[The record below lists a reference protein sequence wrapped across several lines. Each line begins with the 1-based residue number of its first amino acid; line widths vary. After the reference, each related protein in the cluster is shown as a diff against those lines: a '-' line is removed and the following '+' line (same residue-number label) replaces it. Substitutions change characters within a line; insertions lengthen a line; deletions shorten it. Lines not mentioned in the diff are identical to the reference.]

1 MLSIRKIGIIGRT
14 YRHITRYRQI
24 LAVFFRYG
32 FGEFVELF
40 KIEQYLEIGLQ
51 VISRKQREQTEH
63 LTRAERVRM
72 AFEELGPTFIK
83 FGQVL
88 STQPGLIPIDIV
100 NELSKLQDDVPSSP
114 FEPIREVIENELGQ
128 PAGEVFKTIDPT
140 PIASASI
147 AQVYAATLHSGEK
160 TALKIR
166 RPGIRNTIEID
177 LEIMLYLAG
186 LMERHIEEFAS
197 HRPTEI
203 VEEFARVLEKE
214 LDFTIEATNMER
226 FARQFSDDDT
236 IYTPRVYRDYTT
248 PRMLV
253 LEYID
258 GIKISDIQALEEEG
272 YDKKLITQRGT
283 DATLKQVF
291 IHGFF
296 HGDPHPGNVFILP
309 GNVICII
316 DFGMVGNVNLKYQEM
331 FVDLLDCLVHQDAV
345 GTTKVLLQ
353 LTIWDDEP
361 VSTVLERDVTDFIG
375 QHLYKPL
382 KEMELGKILQNLL
395 EMLHRHRLRIPPNI
409 FLMIK
414 AIATIENTARQM
426 DPEFNIITYAT
437 PFLKKVKLARYTPWR
452 VAGDIIKT
460 ASELSHFTRQFPA
473 DLLEISR
480 LLKNEKITVN
490 IEHKGIAPLIATYDQ
505 VSNRLAF
512 AIIIAALLIGSAMI
526 ITTEIPPLVF
536 GISLLGIIGFAGAAL
551 MGMWLLVA
559 ILRKGRL

>member
-14 YRHITRYRQI
+14 YRHIARYRQI
-24 LAVFFRYG
+24 LAVFLRYG
-32 FGEFVELF
+32 FGEFVELL

-51 VISRKQREQTEH
+51 MISRKQREQTER

-114 FEPIREVIENELGQ
+114 FEPIKAVIEKELQ
-128 PAGEVFKTIDPT
+128 APLETVFQSIDPN

-147 AQVYAATLHSGEK
+147 AQVYAATLLSGEK
-160 TALKIR
+160 TAIKVR
-166 RPGIRNTIEID
+166 RPGIRNTIEVD

-186 LMERHIEEFAS
+186 LMERHVEEFAP

-236 IYTPRVYRDYTT
+236 IYTPKVYRDYTT

-253 LEYID
+253 LEYIE
-258 GIKISDIQALEEEG
+258 GIKISDIRAIEEKG
-272 YDKKLITQRGT
+272 YDKQLITRRGT

-291 IHGFF
+291 MHGFF
-296 HGDPHPGNVFILP
+296 HADPHPGNVFILP
-309 GNVICII
+309 DNVICIL
-316 DFGMVGNVNLKYQEM
+316 DFGMVGNVNLKHREM
-331 FVDLLDCLVHQDAV
+331 FVDLLDCLVHQDAP
-345 GTTKVLLQ
+345 GTTKVLLA
-353 LTIWDDEP
+353 LTIWDEEP
-361 VSTVLERDVTDFIG
+361 VTVVLERDVTEFIG
-375 QHLYKPL
+375 HHLYKPL
-382 KEMELGKILQNLL
+382 KEMELGKILQDLL
-395 EMLHRHRLRIPPNI
+395 EMLNRHRLRIPPNI

-414 AIATIENTARQM
+414 AIATIENMARQL
-426 DPEFNIITYAT
+426 DPQFDIITHAT
-437 PFLKKVKLARYTPWR
+437 PFLKKVKLARFTPR
-452 VAGDIIKT
+452 RIAVDVFKT
-460 ASELSHFTRQFPA
+460 AAELRHFTRQFPA
-473 DLLEISR
+473 DLLEITR
-480 LLKNEKITVN
+480 LLKSEKITVN
-490 IEHKGIAPLIATYDQ
+490 IEHKGIDPLIATYDQ

-536 GISLLGIIGFAGAAL
+536 GISLLGIIGFAGAAI
-551 MGMWLLVA
+551 MGVWLLVA
-559 ILRKGRL
+559 ILRRGRL

>member
-14 YRHITRYRQI
+14 YRHISRYRQI
-24 LAVFFRYG
+24 LAVFLRYG
-32 FGEFVELF
+32 FGEFVELL

-51 VISRKQREQTEH
+51 MISRKQREQNER

-100 NELSKLQDDVPSSP
+100 NEMARLQDDVPSSP
-114 FEPIREVIENELGQ
+114 FDPIRAVIEHETGVPL
-128 PAGEVFKTIDPT
+128 ETTFRTIDPT

-147 AQVYAATLHSGEK
+147 AQVYAATLLSGEQ
-160 TALKIR
+160 TAVKVR

-186 LMERHIEEFAS
+186 LMERHVEEIAP

-214 LDFTIEATNMER
+214 LDFTIEANNMER

-236 IYTPRVYRDYTT
+236 IFTPEVYRDYTT
-248 PRMLV
+248 SRMLV
-253 LEYID
+253 MAYVD
-258 GIKISDIQALEEEG
+258 GIKISDIKGIEERG

-291 IHGFF
+291 VHGFF
-296 HGDPHPGNVFILP
+296 HADPHPGNIFILP
-309 GNVICII
+309 GNVICTL
-316 DFGMVGNVNLKYQEM
+316 DFGMVGNVSLKHREM
-331 FVDLLDCLVHQDAV
+331 FVDLLDCLVHQDPI

-353 LTIWDDEP
+353 LTIWDEEP
-361 VSTVLERDVTDFIG
+361 VREVLEREVTEFIG
-375 QHLYKPL
+375 YHLYKPL
-382 KEMELGKILQNLL
+382 KDMELGKILHDLL

-414 AIATIENTARQM
+414 AIATIENMARQL
-426 DPEFNIITYAT
+426 DPQFDIITYAT
-437 PFLKKVKLARYTPWR
+437 PFIKKVKLARYMPGR
-452 VAGDIIKT
+452 VVTEMVKT
-460 ASELSHFTRQFPA
+460 AAELGHFTRQFPA
-473 DLLEISR
+473 DMLEISR
-480 LLKNEKITVN
+480 LLKSEKITIN
-490 IEHKGIAPLIATYDQ
+490 IEHKGIAPLTATYAQ

-526 ITTEIPPLVF
+526 ITTKIPPLVF
-536 GISLLGIIGFAGAAL
+536 GISLLGIIGFAGAAV
-551 MGMWLLVA
+551 MGVWLLVG
-559 ILRKGRL
+559 ILRSGRL